1 MTGPGAGGGS
11 SLRSDPTDDT
21 AEVIASARRSMFA
34 VRKSVVNAPQV
45 AIQSGTDASENVKML
60 TENAFCD
67 LYMGW
72 GIDFSRSKS
81 ERPPAFVLIVEDS
94 DDVTPLEIALTAL
107 DSLQV
112 KVATNGRDA
121 LELIKQ
127 HHLEVAAVITDL
139 NLPFLDGFGL
149 IAAVRS
155 HAPNA
160 KLPIIVI
167 SGDNDPTT
175 QTRVRDLGANAFFGK
190 PYSPAAIRHTLENLL
205 HAP

>member
-1 MTGPGAGGGS
+1 
-11 SLRSDPTDDT
+11 
-21 AEVIASARRSMFA
+21 
-34 VRKSVVNAPQV
+34 
-45 AIQSGTDASENVKML
+45 
-60 TENAFCD
+60 
-67 LYMGW
+67 MGW
-72 GIDFSRSKS
+72 DIDSSPNNG
-81 ERPPAFVLIVEDS
+81 EGPAAFVLIVEDS

-107 DSLQV
+107 NALQV
-112 KVATNGRDA
+112 RVVTNGRDA
-121 LELIKQ
+121 LEIIKRRPV
-127 HHLEVAAVITDL
+127 EVAALITDL
-139 NLPFLDGFGL
+139 NLPLLDGFGL

-190 PYSPAAIRHTLENLL
+190 PYSPAAIRDTLEGLL